1 MHLLHEEG
9 GDIKIATLITAAGA
23 ETDPLAVESLGGK
36 RGKLKSKDI
45 WLRFQCPSS
54 MAIADFLPQ
63 AKIISDEI
71 DLDFVWECAG
81 PGEFQFLDL
90 AKEYFG
96 ETASPLQQTALAIAL
111 QAAPIYFRRKGRGQF
126 MRAPEDQLKAAL
138 LAVEK
143 KKVELAK
150 QASWETELRASQLP
164 EEIYPQVN
172 ALLFAPDKNT
182 TAYKAV
188 HAASQ
193 GLKGGIAE
201 LFLKCGVLGSAL
213 AYHEG
218 KFLKEHFPKG
228 VGFNVTMQPNEEADW
243 QAALNQLPEAAVRAF
258 SIDDASTTE
267 IDDAFSVTQITGL
280 SNCYRIGVH
289 IAAPAL
295 AIGRGGALD
304 QIARQRLSTVYYP
317 GGKITMLPDQV
328 IDVFS
333 LHAAV
338 SGIKDQENDINDTD
352 ELPLR
357 PAVSLYVTIDAEGL
371 PILEGEHAPKTK
383 VERVPM
389 AHNLRLDDLED
400 LVTEESL
407 ADTSNAAQLPYQ
419 QELAVLWRSAKQL
432 HALRQAQRV
441 ANGLRAEAL
450 GLPDPQALARDFNFT
465 VIDGVVEIKPRQR
478 GSVLDSIVAE
488 WMIYCNSTWGNQLAN
503 HSVPGIYRV
512 QKGWG
517 PQRTRMQT
525 MPGPHEGLGV
535 ENYSWCTSPL
545 RRYVDLVN
553 QWQLIAMAQHGVT
566 AKLVAPFKPKDADLM
581 AIAADFDGT
590 YAAYGE
596 HQNQMERYW
605 CLMYLKQLGL
615 PWKGVVRHIKEGQ
628 ARVEEVPLRLNVPE
642 LAEQA
647 RGARAEIEVL
657 EVDYLA
663 LEASVRYLGLID
675 SGVDAEMIFQNEI
688 DAEVES
694 QSKEE
699 SEAQPEQ
706 KTDEQDISPDAH
718 SGTPQ

>member
-1 MHLLHEEG
+1 MHLLYEES
-9 GDIKIATLITAAGA
+9 GDIKIATLITTAGA

-36 RGKLKSKDI
+36 RGKLKSKDV
-45 WLRFQCPSS
+45 WLRFQSPSTI
-54 MAIADFLPQ
+54 AITDFLPQ
-63 AKIISDEI
+63 AKIISTEI

-81 PGEFQFLDL
+81 SEEFQFLDL
-90 AKEYFG
+90 AKEFFG
-96 ETASPLQQTALAIAL
+96 ESSTPLQQTALAIAL
-111 QAAPIYFRRKGRGQF
+111 QGAPIYFRRKGRGQF
-126 MRAPEDQLKAAL
+126 IRAPEDQLKAAL

-143 KKVELAK
+143 KKIELAK
-150 QASWETELRASQLP
+150 QELWEAELREGKLP
-164 EEIYPQVN
+164 EEIHPQVN
-172 ALLFAPDKNT
+172 TLLFTPDKNT

-193 GLKGGIAE
+193 GLRGGIAE
-201 LFLKCGVLGSAL
+201 LFLKCGVLDSAL

-228 VGFNVTMQPNEEADW
+228 TGFNVTLGPNEEADW
-243 QAALNQLPEAAVRAF
+243 QAALNQLPEAKVKAF

-267 IDDAFSVTQITGL
+267 IDDAFSVMPVA
-280 SNCYRIGVH
+280 SSPNCFRIGIH

-317 GGKITMLPDQV
+317 GGKITMLPEQV
-328 IDVFS
+328 VEIFS
-333 LHAAV
+333 LHAADSGRGNV
-338 SGIKDQENDINDTD
+338 SDVI
-352 ELPLR
+352 PLR
-357 PAVSLYVTIDAEGL
+357 PAVSLYVTIDAEGS
-371 PILEGEHAPKTK
+371 PILEGEHAPITK

-407 ADTSNAAQLPYQ
+407 ADVSNAAHLPYQ
-419 QELAVLWRSAKQL
+419 NELAVLWRSAKQL
-432 HALRQAQRV
+432 HARRQEQRV
-441 ANGLRAEAL
+441 ANGLRAEVL

-465 VIDGVVEIKPRQR
+465 VTNDVVEIKPRQR

-488 WMIYCNSTWGNQLAN
+488 WMIYCNSTWGNQLAH
-503 HSVPGIYRV
+503 HSVSGVYRA

-525 MPGPHEGLGV
+525 VPGPHEGLGV

-615 PWKGVVRHIKEGQ
+615 PWKGVVRHLKEGQ
-628 ARVEEVPLRLNVPE
+628 ARVEEIPLRLNVPE
-642 LAEQA
+642 LSEQA
-647 RGARAEIEVL
+647 RGSRAEVEVL
-657 EVDYLA
+657 DIDFLS
-663 LEASVRYLGLID
+663 LEASVRYLGMID
-675 SGVDAEMIFQNEI
+675 SANDAETLFQSDLE
-688 DAEVES
+688 AETEGEPES
-694 QSKEE
+694 QSITVINKE
-699 SEAQPEQ
+699 AL
-706 KTDEQDISPDAH
+706 SPDAH
-718 SGTPQ
+718 PSSSQ